1 MNDPKALDGL
11 RALARNGEA
20 YRFMLGESDA
30 AVLLL
35 SETIEDCND
44 TACELFGVSRQ
55 AFIGRSPLEFAPP
68 QQPDGSDSEVSA
80 RQRLASALAGLP
92 QWFAWQY
99 RRPDGAP
106 IDSLVHVE
114 GLRIDGVRR
123 VLIRIRDVSRLQRAE
138 AALARTEGLLQ
149 QILDNTST
157 AIVFAKD
164 LDNRYLFT
172 NHAFQRI
179 AGLQAAETVGKT
191 THDLM
196 PPEVADELKRND
208 DRVIAARETILVEEQ
223 VRVGNETRILLTNK
237 FPLLDAKGEP
247 YGMCGIAADIT
258 ERKYTEEALR
268 RAALAVSSAGGEG
281 VFDALMQSI
290 ASILDMEFAFI
301 ALRLPDA
308 PGRLRM
314 LAFQEDGVLR
324 EQIEY
329 GLVGTPCEEVVGKS
343 FRLVESGVR
352 RRYPGDPDFKLK
364 GIESYAGVPLSDA
377 AGASIGLMSVA
388 SRRPISNAARVEAV
402 LRIFAARAM
411 AELERRRAEAA
422 TRAGEA
428 QYRAI
433 FDASVD
439 GMALLDELGWIVDA
453 NPAFCAL
460 FGYSRDEILAMDS
473 KTLVPKESMATCLQ
487 VLATA
492 NADTVS
498 QGECHGRRRDGAL
511 FDMELRGIAM
521 AYQGRPH
528 RLAIVR
534 DITERKRGE
543 EALRAS
549 EEQYR
554 AIFDASADALVLW
567 DSSLRRVDVNP
578 AYERL
583 FGFGRDE
590 VIGGEFAERV
600 SREYAEQRRDLVRR
614 ALAGESCQVELESVR
629 KDGTSVQV
637 EVRTIPTQYRGE
649 PHVLAV
655 VRDVTERKRAEAA
668 IRASEEQYRAIFD
681 ASLDALVLRDE
692 NFRIVDV
699 NPAFLAMTGRP
710 REFFIGRKHI
720 ISRPADGE
728 AYQRDVERLKSGEPI
743 QVETTGLRPDGTPF
757 EIEVRGVPM
766 QYRGRPHLLFV
777 ARDISR
783 RKQREAELR
792 MSEEQYRAV
801 FNASLDALVLRD
813 EAFRIVDVNPSYER
827 MSGYR
832 RDEVLG
838 ADHVV
843 ANPAAV
849 NARVRALHQRALA
862 GETIRLET
870 QMVRRDGTW
879 IELELSGVRTVYRG
893 SPHVLYSGRDVTER
907 KRAVSAL
914 QSSEEQY
921 RAIFTA
927 AADSMVL
934 RDADFRIVDVN
945 PAYEAMSGQ
954 SRAEALGGRDIALSG
969 PEQHERIR
977 QLHAR
982 ALEGTPV
989 QWEADATRKQGE
1001 PFFVEMRGVP
1011 IQYRE
1016 QPHVLYVGR
1025 DITERKRAEIE
1036 RAALEAQLRQA
1047 QKMEAIGQLTGGIAH
1062 DFNNILTGIMGYLV
1076 LAGERPAAFDDPRLA
1091 RHLEQARLGAQ
1102 RARDLIQ
1109 QMLTFSRG
1117 RRGSA
1122 LPVALGPL
1130 VAEAT
1135 TLLRSSLPA
1144 TLELHTELEKG
1155 LPEVRIDPVQ
1165 FEQVLLNLCI
1175 NARDAMDGA
1184 GTVRVHARLADASG
1198 HWCASCKQKLEG
1210 RFVEIAVEDDGH
1222 GIPPEVLERMFEP
1235 FFSTKEVGRG
1245 SGMGLASVHGIV
1257 HEHGGHIV
1265 VDTLPGRGTTFRIEL
1280 PALEAAPGKAAD
1292 APMGTAARPAAG
1304 QLRGRVLLVDDERM
1318 VTDFMA
1324 ELLESWGL
1332 KVKIKRNPLEAED
1345 WFARNAERVQVVVT
1359 DQTMPKMTGLE
1370 LARRLRARRP
1380 DLPVILYTGYAEGI
1394 SEAQLAAS
1402 GVRVLM
1408 RKPIEPA
1415 ELRANLATLLGATPG
1430 ARARATPRKPAAR
1443 KTAPRKTA
1451 PRNTAPRKSAAAKSR
1466 RAKTPPRKA
1475 AGRAG
1480 TRRSR

>member
-1 MNDPKALDGL
+1 MNDPKLRDGL
-11 RALARNGEA
+11 RSLSRDGEA

-55 AFIGRSPLEFAPP
+55 AFIGSSPLEFAPP
-68 QQPDGSDSEVSA
+68 QQPDGSDSEISS

-92 QWFAWQY
+92 QWFSWQY
-99 RRPDGAP
+99 RRRDGTP

-114 GLRIDGVRR
+114 ALRVDGARR

-138 AALARTEGLLQ
+138 DALARTEKLLQ

-164 LDNRYLFT
+164 LENRYLFT
-172 NHAFQRI
+172 NRAFERI
-179 AGLQAAETVGKT
+179 AGRPATEVVGKT
-191 THDLM
+191 THELL
-196 PPEVADELKRND
+196 PAEVADALKRND
-208 DRVIAARETILVEEQ
+208 DHVIATRETILVEEQ
-223 VRVGNETRILLTNK
+223 VRVGDDTRTLLTNK
-237 FPLLDAKGEP
+237 FPLLDANGEP

-258 ERKYTEEALR
+258 ERKHTEDALR
-268 RAALAVSSAGGEG
+268 GAALAVSSAGGEG

-301 ALRLPDA
+301 ALRLPDH
-308 PGRLRM
+308 PERLRM

-343 FRLVESGVR
+343 FRLVDSGVR

-364 GIESYAGVPLSDA
+364 GIESYAGMPLSDA
-377 AGASIGLMSVA
+377 AGASIGLLSVA
-388 SRRPISNAARVEAV
+388 SRRPITHAARVEAV

-411 AELERRRAEAA
+411 AELERQRAEAA
-422 TRAGEA
+422 TRTGEA

-460 FGYSRDEILAMDS
+460 FGYSREEILALDS
-473 KTLVPKESMATCLQ
+473 KTLVPKESMAICLQ

-498 QGECHGRRRDGAL
+498 QGECHGRRRDGRL

-534 DITERKRGE
+534 DITERKERE
-543 EALRAS
+543 AALRAS

-554 AIFDASADALVLW
+554 AIFNASEDALVLW

-578 AYERL
+578 AYERI
-583 FGFGRDE
+583 FGWSRDE
-590 VIGGEFAERV
+590 VIGHAFRQRPLT
-600 SREYAEQRRDLVRR
+600 REYTERRLELVRR
-614 ALAGESCQVELESVR
+614 ALGGEASNVEVESVR
-629 KDGTSVQV
+629 KNGERFHADL
-637 EVRTIPTQYRGE
+637 RNIPIRYRGE

-655 VRDVTERKRAEAA
+655 VRDVTERKRAEAT

-720 ISRPADGE
+720 ISRPADGD

-766 QYRGRPHLLFV
+766 QYQGKPHLLFV

-792 MSEEQYRAV
+792 M
-801 FNASLDALVLRD
+801 
-813 EAFRIVDVNPSYER
+813 
-827 MSGYR
+827 
-832 RDEVLG
+832 
-838 ADHVV
+838 
-843 ANPAAV
+843 
-849 NARVRALHQRALA
+849 
-862 GETIRLET
+862 
-870 QMVRRDGTW
+870 
-879 IELELSGVRTVYRG
+879 
-893 SPHVLYSGRDVTER
+893 
-907 KRAVSAL
+907 
-914 QSSEEQY
+914 SEEQY

-945 PAYEAMSGQ
+945 PAYEAMSGRP
-954 SRAEALGGRDIALSG
+954 RAEAIGRQEITMTSPDV
-969 PEQHERIR
+969 HERIR
-977 QLHAR
+977 RLHAQ
-982 ALEGTPV
+982 ALAGTQV
-989 QWEADATRKQGE
+989 QWEADATRKNGE
-1001 PFFVEMRGVP
+1001 SFFIETRGVP
-1011 IQYRE
+1011 IQYRGS
-1016 QPHVLYVGR
+1016 PHVLYVGR

-1076 LAGERPAAFDDPRLA
+1076 LAGERPAALDDPRLA

-1109 QMLTFSRG
+1109 QMLMFSRG

-1222 GIPPEVLERMFEP
+1222 GIPPEVLERVFEP

-1280 PALEAAPGKAAD
+1280 PALEMTAAKDAGAAPAA
-1292 APMGTAARPAAG
+1292 AGRPAAG

-1370 LARRLRARRP
+1370 LARRLRMRRP

-1415 ELRANLATLLGATPG
+1415 ELRAKLAALLGAAP
-1430 ARARATPRKPAAR
+1430 APAARLTPPASAARKTVRPAARR
-1443 KTAPRKTA
+1443 KTAPRKKA
-1451 PRNTAPRKSAAAKSR
+1451 PGKAAPRKTAVRATASRAKAR
-1466 RAKTPPRKA
+1466 RAR
-1475 AGRAG
+1475 
-1480 TRRSR
+1480 

>member
-1 MNDPKALDGL
+1 MSDMHVRDGL
-11 RALARNGEA
+11 RSLSRDGEA
-20 YRFMLGESDA
+20 YRFMLGERDA

-44 TACELFGVSRQ
+44 VACQLFALPRE
-55 AFIGRSPLEFAPP
+55 AFLGHSPLEFSPLR
-68 QQPDGSDSEVSA
+68 QPDGSDSEPAA
-80 RQRLASALAGLP
+80 RQRVASALAGLP
-92 QWFAWQY
+92 QWFSWQY
-99 RRPDGAP
+99 RRHDGSP

-114 GLRIDGVRR
+114 GVRVDGARR

-138 AALARTEGLLQ
+138 DALARTEKLLQ
-149 QILDNTST
+149 QILDNTTT

-164 LDNRYLFT
+164 LANRYLFV
-172 NHAFQRI
+172 NRAFERLV
-179 AGLQAAETVGKT
+179 GLPAAQLVGKT
-191 THDLM
+191 THELL
-196 PPEVADELKRND
+196 PAEVADALKRND
-208 DRVIAARETILVEEQ
+208 DHVIARRETILVEEL
-223 VRVGNETRILLTNK
+223 VRTGNETRTLLANK
-237 FPLLDAKGEP
+237 FPLLDADGEP

-258 ERKYTEEALR
+258 ESKLTEEALR
-268 RAALAVSSAGGEG
+268 RAALAVSSAGGEN
-281 VFDALMQSI
+281 VFDALVVSL
-290 ASILDMEFAFI
+290 ASILGVEYAFI
-301 ALRLPDA
+301 ALRRADDPE
-308 PGRLRM
+308 RLRT
-314 LAFQEDGVLR
+314 LAFQEDGALR
-324 EQIEY
+324 AQTEY
-329 GLVGTPCEEVVGKS
+329 GLAGTPCDDVVGKS
-343 FRLVESGVR
+343 FQLVASGVA

-364 GIESYAGVPLSDA
+364 GVDSYAGTPLSDA

-388 SRRPISNAARVEAV
+388 SRRPITDPARVEAV

-460 FGYSRDEILAMDS
+460 FGYLRDEVLALES
-473 KTLVPKESMATCLQ
+473 KTLVPKESMATCLR
-487 VLATA
+487 VLAAA
-492 NADTVS
+492 NADSVS
-498 QGECHGRRRDGAL
+498 QGECLGRRRDGSL

-521 AYQGRPH
+521 VYQGRPH

-534 DITERKRGE
+534 DITERKQRD

-554 AIFDASADALVLW
+554 TIFDASADALVLW
-567 DSSLRRVDVNP
+567 DSSLRRVEVNP
-578 AYERL
+578 AYERM
-583 FGFGRDE
+583 FGFTREE
-590 VIGGEFAERV
+590 VIGGEFADRV
-600 SREYAEQRRDLVRR
+600 STEYAERRRDLIRR
-614 ALAGESCQVELESVR
+614 ALSGETCQVELESLR
-629 KDGTSVQV
+629 KNGETVQV

-699 NPAFLAMTGRP
+699 NPAFLAMTGRS

-720 ISRPADGE
+720 ISRPDDDA

-766 QYRGRPHLLFV
+766 QYQGKPHLLFV

-783 RKQREAELR
+783 RKRREAELR

-801 FNASLDALVLRD
+801 FNASLDGLVLRD
-813 EAFRIVDVNPSYER
+813 ENFRIVDVNPSYER

-832 RDEVLG
+832 REEVLG
-838 ADHVV
+838 ADRVV
-843 ANPAAV
+843 ANPPEI
-849 NARVRALHQRALA
+849 NARVKALHQRALA

-870 QMVRRDGTW
+870 QMVRRDGSW
-879 IELELSGVRTVYRG
+879 LDIELSGVRTVYQGR
-893 SPHVLYSGRDVTER
+893 PHVLYSGRDVTER

-914 QSSEEQY
+914 EASEEQY

-945 PAYEAMSGQ
+945 PAYETMSGR
-954 SRAEALGGRDIALSG
+954 SRAEALGRGEITMSSPAM
-969 PEQHERIR
+969 HERIR
-977 QLHAR
+977 QLHAE
-982 ALEGTPV
+982 ALAGTAV
-989 QWEADATRKQGE
+989 QWEAEATRKTGE
-1001 PFFVEMRGVP
+1001 TFYIESRGVP
-1011 IQYRE
+1011 IQYKG

-1076 LAGERPAAFDDPRLA
+1076 LAGERPAAFDDARLA

-1122 LPVALGPL
+1122 QAVALGPL

-1135 TLLRSSLPA
+1135 ALLRSSLPA
-1144 TLELHTELEKG
+1144 TLELRTELEKG

-1175 NARDAMDGA
+1175 NARDAMDGT
-1184 GTVRVHARLADASG
+1184 GSVHVHARLADASG
-1198 HWCASCKQKLEG
+1198 HRCASCKQKLAG
-1210 RFVEIAVEDDGH
+1210 RYVEIAVEDNGH

-1265 VDTLPGRGTTFRIEL
+1265 VDTIPGRGTTFRIEL
-1280 PALEAAPGKAAD
+1280 PALEAAAGPAAN
-1292 APMGTAARPAAG
+1292 AGAATLRPAAG

-1332 KVKIKRNPLEAED
+1332 KVKIKRNPLDAEE
-1345 WFARNAERVQVVVT
+1345 WFTRNAERVHVVVT

-1370 LARRLRARRP
+1370 LARRLRAIRA

-1394 SEAQLAAS
+1394 SAPQLAAS

-1408 RKPIEPA
+1408 RKPIEPG
-1415 ELRANLATLLGATPG
+1415 ELRAKLAEILVGAQAPS
-1430 ARARATPRKPAAR
+1430 APQPA
-1443 KTAPRKTA
+1443 P
-1451 PRNTAPRKSAAAKSR
+1451 AK
-1466 RAKTPPRKA
+1466 KLPRKA
-1475 AGRAG
+1475 AGIKTRRRRVAPAAPSRVG
-1480 TRRSR
+1480 VRRSR

>member
-1 MNDPKALDGL
+1 VSNPKAHDAL
-11 RALARNGEA
+11 RSLARDGEA
-20 YRFMLGESDA
+20 YRFMLGEHDA

-44 TACELFGVSRQ
+44 TACQLFGVSRED
-55 AFIGRSPLEFAPP
+55 FLGHSPLEFAPP
-68 QQPDGSDSEVSA
+68 RQPDGSDSEASA
-80 RQRLASALAGLP
+80 RQRVASALAGLP
-92 QWFAWQY
+92 QWFSWQY
-99 RRPDGAP
+99 RHRDGSP
-106 IDSLVHVE
+106 IDSLVQVE
-114 GLRIDGVRR
+114 AVRIDGARR

-138 AALARTEGLLQ
+138 DALARTESLLQ

-164 LDNRYLFT
+164 LANRYLFT
-172 NHAFQRI
+172 NRAFERL
-179 AGLQAAETVGKT
+179 AGVPAQVVVGKT
-191 THDLM
+191 THDLL
-196 PPEVADELKRND
+196 PAEVADALKRND
-208 DRVIAARETILVEEQ
+208 DHVIATRETILVEEQ
-223 VRVGNETRILLTNK
+223 VRVGSETRTLLTNK
-237 FPLLDAKGEP
+237 FPLLDAQGEP

-258 ERKYTEEALR
+258 ERKLTEEALR

-281 VFDALMQSI
+281 VFDALVRSI

-308 PGRLRM
+308 PERLRT
-314 LAFQEDGVLR
+314 LAMYEDGAMR
-324 EQIEY
+324 EQVEY
-329 GLVGTPCEEVVGKS
+329 GLAGTPCDEVVGKS
-343 FRLVESGVR
+343 FHLVDSGVG
-352 RRYPGDPDFKLK
+352 RRYPGDPDFKMK
-364 GIESYAGVPLSDA
+364 GVQSYAGVPLSDA

-388 SRRPISNAARVEAV
+388 SRRPITNAARVEAV

-411 AELERRRAEAA
+411 AELERQRAEAA

-460 FGYSRDEILAMDS
+460 FRYSRDEILALDS
-473 KTLVPKESMATCLQ
+473 KTLVPKESVATCLQ
-487 VLATA
+487 LLAA
-492 NADTVS
+492 ADADTVT
-498 QGECHGRRRDGAL
+498 QGECLGRRRDGTL
-511 FDMELRGIAM
+511 FDMELRGVAM

-534 DITERKRGE
+534 DITERKRAE

-567 DSSLRRVDVNP
+567 DSNVRRVDVNP
-578 AYERL
+578 AYLQL
-583 FGFGRDE
+583 FGYTREE
-590 VIGGEFAERV
+590 VVGGEFARNIPV
-600 SREYAEQRRDLVRR
+600 QYADRRRELVRR
-614 ALAGESCQVELESVR
+614 TLAGESCQAELESVR
-629 KDGTSVQV
+629 KNGEHIQV
-637 EVRTIPTQYRGE
+637 EVRTIPFQHRGA
-649 PHVLAV
+649 PHVLAI

-668 IRASEEQYRAIFD
+668 MRASEEQYRAIFD

-692 NFRIVDV
+692 NFCIVDV

-710 REFFIGRKHI
+710 REYFIGRDHI
-720 ISRPADGE
+720 ISRPSDG
-728 AYQRDVERLKSGEPI
+728 ASYRRDVERLKAGETI
-743 QVETTGLRPDGTPF
+743 QVETTGLRPDGTSY

-766 QYRGRPHLLFV
+766 QYRGKPHLLFV
-777 ARDISR
+777 VRDISR
-783 RKQREAELR
+783 RKRREAELR

-813 EAFRIVDVNPSYER
+813 EDFRIIDVNPSYER

-838 ADHVV
+838 KDYVV

-849 NARVRALHQRALA
+849 NARVKALHGRALA

-870 QMVRRDGTW
+870 QMVRRDGSW
-879 IELELSGVRTVYRG
+879 LDLELSGVRTLYQGR
-893 SPHVLYSGRDVTER
+893 PHVLYSGRDVTER
-907 KRAVSAL
+907 KRAVNAL
-914 QSSEEQY
+914 QASEEQY
-921 RAIFTA
+921 RAIFNA

-934 RDADFRIVDVN
+934 RDAEFRIVDVN
-945 PAYEAMSGQ
+945 PAYEAMSGR
-954 SRAEALGGRDIALSG
+954 SRAEAIGRQEITMTSPAV
-969 PEQHERIR
+969 HERIR
-977 QLHAR
+977 HLHAQ
-982 ALEGTPV
+982 ALAGTPV
-989 QWEADATRKQGE
+989 QWEADATRRNGE
-1001 PFFVEMRGVP
+1001 AFFIETRGVP
-1011 IQYRE
+1011 IQYKG

-1076 LAGERPAAFDDPRLA
+1076 LAGERPAAFDDARLA

-1122 LPVALGPL
+1122 QAVALGPL

-1144 TLELHTELEKG
+1144 TLELHTALEKG

-1184 GTVRVHARLADASG
+1184 GSVRVHARLADASG

-1265 VDTLPGRGTTFRIEL
+1265 VDTIPGRGTTFRIEL
-1280 PALEAAPGKAAD
+1280 PALEATAGQAAD
-1292 APMGTAARPAAG
+1292 VTGPALRPAAG

-1332 KVKIKRNPLEAED
+1332 KVKIKRSPLEAED
-1345 WFARNAERVQVVVT
+1345 WFSRNAERVQVVVT

-1380 DLPVILYTGYAEGI
+1380 ELPVILYTGYAEGI
-1394 SEAQLAAS
+1394 SDAQLAAS
-1402 GVRVLM
+1402 GVRALL
-1408 RKPIEPA
+1408 RKPIEPG
-1415 ELRANLATLLGATPG
+1415 ELRAKLAELLGG
-1430 ARARATPRKPAAR
+1430 AQAPVAPLAQRSARRQS
-1443 KTAPRKTA
+1443 APRKTA
-1451 PRNTAPRKSAAAKSR
+1451 TAKPR
-1466 RAKTPPRKA
+1466 RAKTAPRKA
-1475 AGRAG
+1475 AGRASA
-1480 TRRSR
+1480 RRSR

>member
-1 MNDPKALDGL
+1 MNEPKALDGL
-11 RALARNGEA
+11 RAISRDGEA
-20 YRFMLGESDA
+20 YRFMLGEADA

-35 SETIEDCND
+35 SETIEDCNAA
-44 TACELFGVSRQ
+44 ACQLFGISRED
-55 AFIGRSPLEFAPP
+55 FIGRSPLEFAPP
-68 QQPDGSDSEVSA
+68 QQPDGSDSDASA

-92 QWFAWQY
+92 QWFNWQY
-99 RRPDGAP
+99 RHRDGAP

-114 GLRIDGVRR
+114 ALRVDGLRR
-123 VLIRIRDVSRLQRAE
+123 VLIRIRDVSRLERAE

-149 QILDNTST
+149 QILDNTTT

-164 LDNRYLFT
+164 LANRYLFT
-172 NHAFQRI
+172 NRAFQRI
-179 AGLQAAETVGKT
+179 AGVPAEGAVGKT
-191 THDLM
+191 THELM
-196 PPEVADELKRND
+196 PAEVADELKRND
-208 DRVIAARETILVEEQ
+208 DRVVAARETILVEEQ
-223 VRVGNETRILLTNK
+223 VRVGDQTRILLTNK
-237 FPLLDAKGEP
+237 FPLLDARGEP
-247 YGMCGIAADIT
+247 YGICGIAADIT
-258 ERKYTEEALR
+258 ERKHTENALS
-268 RAALAVSSAGGEG
+268 RAALAVSSAGGER
-281 VFDALMQSI
+281 VFEVLMRSI
-290 ASILDMEFAFI
+290 ASILGMEFAFI
-301 ALRLPDA
+301 ALRLPDN
-308 PGRLRM
+308 PERLRT
-314 LAFQEDGVLR
+314 LALYEDGILR
-324 EQIEY
+324 PQVEY
-329 GLVGTPCEEVVGKS
+329 GLSGTPCSDVVGKS
-343 FRLVESGVR
+343 FKLVESGIR
-352 RRYPGDPDFKLK
+352 HKYPGDPDFKMK
-364 GIESYAGVPLSDA
+364 GVESYAGTPLSDA
-377 AGASIGLMSVA
+377 AGTSIGLLSVA
-388 SRRPISNAARVEAV
+388 SRRPISNPARVEAV

-411 AELERRRAEAA
+411 AELERRRAEEA

-460 FGYSRDEILAMDS
+460 FGYSREEVLALDS
-473 KTLVPKESMATCLQ
+473 KTLVPKESRAICLE

-492 NADTVS
+492 NANSVS
-498 QGECHGRRRDGAL
+498 QGECHGRRRDGTA
-511 FDMELRGIAM
+511 FDMELRGVAM
-521 AYQGRPH
+521 TYQGRPH

-534 DITERKRGE
+534 DITERKERE

-554 AIFDASADALVLW
+554 EIFTASEDALVLW
-567 DSSLRRVDVNP
+567 DSSLKRVDVNP
-578 AYERL
+578 AYERI
-583 FGFGRDE
+583 FGWSRDE
-590 VIGGEFAERV
+590 VIGNAFRQRPLSPEYTER
-600 SREYAEQRRDLVRR
+600 RLELVRR
-614 ALAGESCQVELESVR
+614 ALAGEASNVEVESVR
-629 KDGTSVQV
+629 KNGEHFHADL
-637 EVRTIPTQYRGE
+637 RNIPIRYRGE
-649 PHVLAV
+649 PHVLAI
-655 VRDVTERKRAEAA
+655 VRDITERKRAEAA

-710 REFFIGRKHI
+710 REFFIGREHI
-720 ISRPADGE
+720 ISRPDDGDS
-728 AYQRDVERLKSGEPI
+728 YRRDVARLKAGEPI
-743 QVETTGLRPDGTPF
+743 QVETTGLRPDGSKF

-766 QYRGRPHLLFV
+766 HYQGKPHLLFV
-777 ARDISR
+777 ARDISQ
-783 RKQREAELR
+783 RKQRDAALR

-813 EAFRIVDVNPSYER
+813 EEFHIVDVNPSYEH

-838 ADHVV
+838 KDYVV
-843 ANPAAV
+843 ANPPAV
-849 NARVRALHQRALA
+849 NLRVKALHERALA

-870 QMVRRDGTW
+870 QMVRRDGSW
-879 IELELSGVRTVYRG
+879 IDIELSGVRTVYQGR
-893 SPHVLYSGRDVTER
+893 PHVLYSGRDVTER
-907 KRAVSAL
+907 TRAVSAL
-914 QSSEEQY
+914 QASEEQY
-921 RAIFTA
+921 RAIFNA

-945 PAYEAMSGQ
+945 PAYEAMSGRT
-954 SRAEALGGRDIALSG
+954 RAEALGRQEITMTS
-969 PEQHERIR
+969 PELHERIR
-977 QLHAR
+977 GLHAQ
-982 ALEGTPV
+982 ALAGTPV
-989 QWEADATRKQGE
+989 QWEGE
-1001 PFFVEMRGVP
+1001 AQRRDGEAFYIETRGVP
-1011 IQYRE
+1011 IQYKG

-1036 RAALEAQLRQA
+1036 RAALEGQLRQA

-1076 LAGERPAAFDDPRLA
+1076 LAGERPATFEDPRLA

-1109 QMLTFSRG
+1109 QMLMFSRG

-1122 LPVALGPL
+1122 HPVALGPL
-1130 VAEAT
+1130 VAEAAA
-1135 TLLRSSLPA
+1135 LLRSSLPA
-1144 TLELHTELEKG
+1144 TLELRTELDKG

-1175 NARDAMDGA
+1175 NARDAMEGA

-1210 RFVEIAVEDDGH
+1210 RFVEIAVEDSGH

-1265 VDTLPGRGTTFRIEL
+1265 VDSIPGRGTTFRVEL
-1280 PALEAAPGKAAD
+1280 PALEGAAGASVEGRA
-1292 APMGTAARPAAG
+1292 TAQRPAAG

-1318 VTDFMA
+1318 VTEFMS

-1332 KVKIKRNPLEAED
+1332 KVKVKRNPLEAEE
-1345 WFARNAERVQVVVT
+1345 WFTRNAERVHAVVT

-1370 LARRLRARRP
+1370 LARRLIARRP
-1380 DLPVILYTGYAEGI
+1380 GLPVILYTGYAEGI

-1408 RKPIEPA
+1408 RKPIEPT
-1415 ELRANLATLLGATPG
+1415 ELRAKLAELLGAPAPAPAP
-1430 ARARATPRKPAAR
+1430 ARKKPAGA
-1443 KTAPRKTA
+1443 K
-1451 PRNTAPRKSAAAKSR
+1451 AAAKTPARKAPAGKTRTR
-1466 RAKTPPRKA
+1466 RAKSVTSVTA
-1475 AGRAG
+1475 ARASARR
-1480 TRRSR
+1480 TR

>member
-11 RALARNGEA
+11 RSLARDGEA

-44 TACELFGVSRQ
+44 TACQLFGVTRED
-55 AFIGRSPLEFAPP
+55 FLGHSPLEFAPP
-68 QQPDGSDSEVSA
+68 RQPDGSDSEASA
-80 RQRLASALAGLP
+80 RQRIASALAGLP
-92 QWFAWQY
+92 QWFSWQY
-99 RRPDGAP
+99 RHRDGTP

-114 GLRIDGVRR
+114 ALRVDGARR

-138 AALARTEGLLQ
+138 DALARTEKLLQ

-164 LDNRYLFT
+164 LANRYLFT
-172 NHAFQRI
+172 NRAFQRI
-179 AGLQAAETVGKT
+179 AGVSAGEVVGKT
-191 THDLM
+191 THELM
-196 PPEVADELKRND
+196 PAAVADALKRND
-208 DRVIAARETILVEEQ
+208 DHVIATRETILVEEQ
-223 VRVGNETRILLTNK
+223 VRVGNESRTLLTNK
-237 FPLLDAKGEP
+237 FPLLDPQGEP

-258 ERKYTEEALR
+258 ERKHTEEALR

-281 VFDALMQSI
+281 VFDALVQSI

-301 ALRLPDA
+301 ALRLPQD
-308 PGRLRM
+308 PGRVRM
-314 LAFQEDGVLR
+314 LSYVEDGQLR
-324 EQIEY
+324 EDVEY
-329 GLVGTPCEEVVGKS
+329 GLAGTPCDDVVGKA

-352 RRYPGDPDFKLK
+352 RRYPGDPDFKMK

-388 SRRPISNAARVEAV
+388 SRRPIASPARVEAV

-411 AELERRRAEAA
+411 AELERQRAEAA

-460 FGYSRDEILAMDS
+460 FGYGREEILVLDA
-473 KTLVPKESMATCLQ
+473 KTLVPKESMPTCLQ

-498 QGECHGRRRDGAL
+498 QGECRGRRRDGAL

-521 AYQGRPH
+521 TYQGRPH

-534 DITERKRGE
+534 DITERKERE
-543 EALRAS
+543 AALRTS

-554 AIFDASADALVLW
+554 AIFNASEDALVLW

-578 AYERL
+578 AYERI
-583 FGFGRDE
+583 FGWSRDE
-590 VIGGEFAERV
+590 VMGHAFRQRPLT
-600 SREYAEQRRDLVRR
+600 REYTERRLELVRR
-614 ALAGESCQVELESVR
+614 ALAGEASNVEIESVR
-629 KDGTSVQV
+629 KNGERFHADL
-637 EVRTIPTQYRGE
+637 RNIPIRYRGE

-655 VRDVTERKRAEAA
+655 VRDVTERKRAEAT

-720 ISRPADGE
+720 ISRPSDDA
-728 AYQRDVERLKSGEPI
+728 AYQRDVERLKAGEQI

-766 QYRGRPHLLFV
+766 QYQGKPHLLFV

-813 EAFRIVDVNPSYER
+813 EDFRIVDVNPSYEL

-832 RDEVLG
+832 RDEVRG

-849 NARVRALHQRALA
+849 NARVKALHRRALA

-870 QMVRRDGTW
+870 QMVRRDGSW
-879 IELELSGVRTVYRG
+879 LDIELSGVRTVYQG
-893 SPHVLYSGRDVTER
+893 KPHVLYSGRDVTER
-907 KRAVSAL
+907 KRAVGAL
-914 QSSEEQY
+914 QASEEQY
-921 RAIFTA
+921 RAIFNA

-934 RDADFRIVDVN
+934 RDAEFRIVDVN
-945 PAYEAMSGQ
+945 PAYEAMSGHT
-954 SRAEALGGRDIALSG
+954 RAEAIGRQEITMTS

-977 QLHAR
+977 SLHQD
-982 ALEGTPV
+982 ALAGTAV
-989 QWEADATRKQGE
+989 QWEADAIRRNGE
-1001 PFFVEMRGVP
+1001 PFFIETRGVP
-1011 IQYRE
+1011 IQYKG

-1076 LAGERPAAFDDPRLA
+1076 LAGERPAAFEDTRLA

-1109 QMLTFSRG
+1109 QMLMFSRG
-1117 RRGSA
+1117 RRGKA
-1122 LPVALGPL
+1122 QPVALGPL

-1135 TLLRSSLPA
+1135 QLLRSSLPA
-1144 TLELHTELEKG
+1144 TLELNTALEKG

-1184 GTVRVHARLADASG
+1184 GSVRVHARLADATG

-1222 GIPPEVLERMFEP
+1222 GIPPDVLERMFEP

-1265 VDTLPGRGTTFRIEL
+1265 VDTIPGRGTTFRIEL
-1280 PALEAAPGKAAD
+1280 PALAANGGQAA
-1292 APMGTAARPAAG
+1292 AAASGAQRPAAG

-1332 KVKIKRNPLEAED
+1332 KVKVKRNPLEAEE
-1345 WFARNAERVQVVVT
+1345 WFSRNAERVQVVVT
-1359 DQTMPKMTGLE
+1359 DQTMPKLTGLE
-1370 LARRLRARRP
+1370 LARRLRARRS

-1402 GVRVLM
+1402 GVRTLM

-1415 ELRANLATLLGATPG
+1415 ELRAKLTELLGGAPPAPAATAPQRG
-1430 ARARATPRKPAAR
+1430 PDAPRARARTPR
-1443 KTAPRKTA
+1443 T
-1451 PRNTAPRKSAAAKSR
+1451 
-1466 RAKTPPRKA
+1466 AKTPPRKA
-1475 AGRAG
+1475 AARKTGARSSQARTG
-1480 TRRSR
+1480 ARRSRG

>member
-1 MNDPKALDGL
+1 MNQPKPVDGL
-11 RALARNGEA
+11 RAISRDGEA

-35 SETIEDCND
+35 SENIEDCND
-44 TACELFGVSRQ
+44 VACQLFGVTRE

-68 QQPDGSDSEVSA
+68 RQPDGTDSEASA
-80 RQRLASALAGLP
+80 RQRVASALAGLP
-92 QWFAWQY
+92 QWCGWQY
-99 RRPDGAP
+99 LRPDGTP
-106 IDSLVHVE
+106 LDSLVHVE
-114 GLRIDGVRR
+114 ALRVDGARR
-123 VLIRIRDVSRLQRAE
+123 VLIRIRDVSRLERAE

-149 QILDNTST
+149 QILDNTTT

-164 LDNRYLFT
+164 LGNRYLFT
-172 NHAFQRI
+172 NRAFQRI
-179 AGLQAAETVGKT
+179 AGVPAEGAVGKT
-191 THDLM
+191 THELM
-196 PPEVADELKRND
+196 PAEVADELKRND
-208 DRVIAARETILVEEQ
+208 DRVVAARETILVEEQ
-223 VRVGNETRILLTNK
+223 VRVGDQTRILLTNK
-237 FPLLDAKGEP
+237 FPLLDARGEP
-247 YGMCGIAADIT
+247 YGICGIAADIT
-258 ERKYTEEALR
+258 ERKLTEDALR
-268 RAALAVSSAGGEG
+268 SAALAVSSAGGDD
-281 VFDALMQSI
+281 VFDALMRSI
-290 ASILDMEFAFI
+290 AAILGMEFAFI
-301 ALRLPDA
+301 ALRLPDN
-308 PGRLRM
+308 PERLRT
-314 LAFQEDGVLR
+314 LALYEDGVPR
-324 EQIEY
+324 PQVEY
-329 GLVGTPCEEVVGKS
+329 GLPGTPCNDVVGRS
-343 FRLVESGVR
+343 FKLVESGIR
-352 RRYPGDPDFKLK
+352 HKYPGDPDFKMK
-364 GIESYAGVPLSDA
+364 GVESYAGTPLSDA
-377 AGASIGLMSVA
+377 AGASIGLLSVA
-388 SRRPISNAARVEAV
+388 SRRPITNPARVEAV

-411 AELERRRAEAA
+411 AELERRRAEEA

-433 FDASVD
+433 FNASVD

-460 FGYSRDEILAMDS
+460 FGYAREEILALDS
-473 KTLVPKESMATCLQ
+473 KTLVPKESRAVCLE

-498 QGECHGRRRDGAL
+498 QGECRGRRRDGTS
-511 FDMELRGIAM
+511 FDMELRGVAM
-521 AYQGRPH
+521 TYQGRPH

-534 DITERKRGE
+534 DITERKERE

-567 DSSLRRVDVNP
+567 DSNVRRVDVNP
-578 AYERL
+578 AYLQL
-583 FGFGRDE
+583 FGYTREE
-590 VIGGEFAERV
+590 VIGGEF
-600 SREYAEQRRDLVRR
+600 SRSIPVQYADRRRELVRR
-614 ALAGESCQVELESVR
+614 TLAGESCQAELESVR
-629 KDGTSVQV
+629 KNGEHIQV
-637 EVRTIPTQYRGE
+637 EVRTIPFQHRGE
-649 PHVLAV
+649 PHVLAI

-699 NPAFLAMTGRP
+699 NPAFLAMTGRT
-710 REFFIGRKHI
+710 REFFIGREHI
-720 ISRPADGE
+720 ISRPDDGE
-728 AYQRDVERLKSGEPI
+728 SYRRDVERLKAGEPI
-743 QVETTGLRPDGTPF
+743 QVETTGLRPDGTKF

-766 QYRGRPHLLFV
+766 QYRGKPHLLFV

-783 RKQREAELR
+783 RKQRDAALR

-813 EAFRIVDVNPSYER
+813 EEFRIVDVNPSYER

-832 RDEVLG
+832 RDEVIG
-838 ADHVV
+838 KDYVV
-843 ANPAAV
+843 ANPPAV
-849 NARVRALHQRALA
+849 NLRVKALHERALA

-870 QMVRRDGTW
+870 QMVRRDGVW
-879 IELELSGVRTVYRG
+879 IDIELSGVRTVYQGR
-893 SPHVLYSGRDVTER
+893 PHVLYSGRDVTER

-914 QSSEEQY
+914 QASEEQY
-921 RAIFTA
+921 RAIFNA

-934 RDADFRIVDVN
+934 RDADFRVVDVN
-945 PAYEAMSGQ
+945 PAYEAMSGRT
-954 SRAEALGGRDIALSG
+954 RAEALGHQEITMTS
-969 PEQHERIR
+969 PELHERIR
-977 QLHAR
+977 SLHVQ
-982 ALEGTPV
+982 ALGGAPV
-989 QWEADATRKQGE
+989 QWEGE
-1001 PFFVEMRGVP
+1001 ARRRNGDSFYIETRGVP
-1011 IQYRE
+1011 IQYKG

-1036 RAALEAQLRQA
+1036 RAALEGQLRQA

-1076 LAGERPAAFDDPRLA
+1076 LAGERPAAFEDPRLA

-1109 QMLTFSRG
+1109 QMLMFSRG

-1122 LPVALGPL
+1122 HPVALGPL
-1130 VAEAT
+1130 IAEAT
-1135 TLLRSSLPA
+1135 ALLRSSLPA
-1144 TLELHTELEKG
+1144 TLELRTELDKG
-1155 LPEVRIDPVQ
+1155 LPEVRIDPIQ

-1175 NARDAMDGA
+1175 NARDAMEGA
-1184 GTVRVHARLADASG
+1184 GTVRVHARIADAGG

-1210 RFVEIAVEDDGH
+1210 RYVEIAVEDSGH

-1265 VDTLPGRGTTFRIEL
+1265 VDSIPGRGTTFRIEL
-1280 PALEAAPGKAAD
+1280 PALDGAAGASVEGVAA
-1292 APMGTAARPAAG
+1292 ARRPAAG

-1318 VTDFMA
+1318 VTEFMS

-1332 KVKIKRNPLEAED
+1332 KVKVKRNPLEAEE
-1345 WFARNAERVQVVVT
+1345 WFARNAERVQAVVT

-1370 LARRLRARRP
+1370 LARRLIAQRP
-1380 DLPVILYTGYAEGI
+1380 GLPVILYTGYAEGI

-1402 GVRVLM
+1402 GVRALM

-1415 ELRANLATLLGATPG
+1415 ELRAKLAELLAAPAPAPAPARKKAADAKASAKTP
-1430 ARARATPRKPAAR
+1430 AR
-1443 KTAPRKTA
+1443 KTRA
-1451 PRNTAPRKSAAAKSR
+1451 R
-1466 RAKTPPRKA
+1466 RAKSVTSVAPA
-1475 AGRAG
+1475 RASA
-1480 TRRSR
+1480 RRAR